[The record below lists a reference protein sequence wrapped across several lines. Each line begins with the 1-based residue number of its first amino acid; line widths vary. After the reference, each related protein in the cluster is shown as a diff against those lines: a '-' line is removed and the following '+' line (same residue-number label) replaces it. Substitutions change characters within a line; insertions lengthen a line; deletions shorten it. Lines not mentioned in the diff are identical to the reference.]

1 MPPTQIKSYRVPH
14 PPLAPWPDCWCDDP
28 GGSRRAA
35 LFSDFHAGP
44 AAPSALARFF
54 PALEAAESVMKP
66 GAGVAKIEFHCD
78 VIRSPHHEHV
88 SLERTGRTEESARVT
103 LSPPPTHTF
112 FFFLMHFLFIH
123 QHLGKPSETFQIT
136 TV

>member
-1 MPPTQIKSYRVPH
+1 
-14 PPLAPWPDCWCDDP
+14 
-28 GGSRRAA
+28 
-35 LFSDFHAGP
+35 
-44 AAPSALARFF
+44 
-54 PALEAAESVMKP
+54 MKP

-88 SLERTGRTEESARVT
+88 SLERTGRAEESARVT